1 MNSQYPLHI
10 EKQQEQIYAE
20 SIGKLSRAI
29 NKKVKDEYDNLD
41 SAKFAEIENS
51 IYAELTKLYLTTEFL
66 SVQFG
71 NIGKLLD
78 AWAYSKL
85 KNYINQAMRKNRN
98 KFFSIMFEKDDPI
111 IQEFMQGYV
120 KKNIELVQALGK
132 QYIPEI
138 TSLASKTFLE
148 GGSRKDLAYEM
159 LKFTDGNK
167 NKAKF
172 YASDQVG
179 DAYSEFTRVRQTS
192 VGITEYMWKTMG
204 DNAVRDAHIELEKI
218 GKFTWKSGAA
228 YTGLLTKPGA
238 KHPSEDYRCRCN
250 SEPVIE

>member
-1 MNSQYPLHI
+1 MNNQYPLHI
-10 EKQQEQIYAE
+10 EKQQEDIYAN
-20 SIGKLSRAI
+20 SISKLSRAI

-85 KNYINQAMRKNRN
+85 KVYINQAMRKNRN

-111 IQEFMQGYV
+111 IQEFMQGYI
-120 KKNIELVQALGK
+120 KKNIELVQVLGK

-172 YASDQVG
+172 YARDLTG
-179 DAYSEFTRVRQTS
+179 DAYSEFTRIRQTS
-192 VGITEYMWKTMG
+192 AGITEYTWATMK
-204 DNAVRDAHIELEKI
+204 DNAVREAHQELE
-218 GKFTWKSGAA
+218 GRKFNWKTGASE
-228 YTGLLTKPGA
+228 TGLLDKPGA
-238 KHPSEDYRCRCN
+238 KHPGMDWQCRCQ
-250 SEPVIE
+250 SIPVIE